1 MNELMLEDLKAVE
14 LNILIEIDGICR
26 AEGIRYSLTAGTLL
40 GAARHRGFIPWDDDI
55 DLFMPRP
62 DYNRFIEYCKAYET
76 GFKLVSSE
84 LDQRYGYLFAKA
96 MDMSTRVEE
105 FVTDSKGMDMGVCVD
120 IFPVDG
126 LGDTYEEAQK
136 TFKSTRFKRELLV
149 ACNWKKF
156 FRSKTRSWKY
166 EPIRFAFFIAS
177 RFASR
182 KRLIASIQKKLAKH
196 SFEDSKYVGS
206 VCTAYRAKEIMEARL
221 FREYTDISFE
231 GKLFSSIKDY
241 GKYLSAIYGDYM
253 KLPPEDKRVTHHMFR
268 AYYADEK
275 KASRESDASAD

>member
-1 MNELMLEDLKAVE
+1 MKELMLEDLKTVE
-14 LNILIEIDGICR
+14 LKILVEIDEICR

-62 DYNRFIEYCKAYET
+62 DYNRFIEYCKANET
-76 GFKLVSSE
+76 GFKLVSLE

-105 FVTDSKGMDMGVCVD
+105 FVTDSKGIDMGVCVD

-206 VCTAYRAKEIMEARL
+206 VCTAYRSKEIMEDRL
-221 FREYTDISFE
+221 FKEYTDISFE
-231 GKLFSSIKDY
+231 GKPFSSINDY

-268 AYYADEK
+268 AYYVDEE
-275 KASRESDASAD
+275 KAPLGADASAD

>member
-14 LNILIEIDGICR
+14 LKILVEIDGICR

-62 DYNRFIEYCKAYET
+62 DYNRFIEYCKANET

-105 FVTDSKGMDMGVCVD
+105 FVTDSKGIDMGVCVD

-206 VCTAYRAKEIMEARL
+206 VCTAYRSKEIMEARL

-268 AYYADEK
+268 AYYVDEE
-275 KASRESDASAD
+275 KAPLGADASAD